1 MSKMSFDGL
10 AGKISA
16 FFDIKNIALPD
27 FRFQVVF
34 YRCIIWKFCIG
45 LNGEHFTVVNSF
57 WMLIGYV
64 EMNTEFMWLGD

>member
-16 FFDIKNIALPD
+16 FFNTKNIALPD

-34 YRCIIWKFCIG
+34 YRCII
-45 LNGEHFTVVNSF
+45 
-57 WMLIGYV
+57 
-64 EMNTEFMWLGD
+64 